1 VRHLGVSVAQGTFI
15 VFWTVDFGSANEAA
29 QSGDCSLSPAN
40 SPPTA
45 AFTAPMQSNEGSVVS
60 FDAMTSSDPDGDP
73 LTYSWDFGDGGIGSG
88 AVPMH
93 RFDDDGNFAITLT
106 VSDGRGGTATATR
119 MLEIVNAA
127 PLISAMTGPSGPTA
141 PGAPVSITGSFS
153 DAGALDTH
161 SVEIAWG
168 DGTTSSAV
176 VTGTSAKSFSASH
189 SYTNEGSYAV
199 TATVTDNGGAM
210 ASQSVDVVIKSETP
224 AEQNVMVV
232 GAGSIRTS
240 RDGSHHQK
248 QNGRLTFHFAGSNR
262 RGAVQGAAS
271 ARLPD
276 GGKSF
281 LSTTTQRLDVVK
293 NRITMEGTGS
303 LNGRKGY
310 EFMLTAHA
318 GDRGDLLR
326 LRIWESSTGRV
337 VFDSQPD
344 APDDADPSSKV
355 NGSIRIIRF
364 R

>member
-1 VRHLGVSVAQGTFI
+1 
-15 VFWTVDFGSANEAA
+15 
-29 QSGDCSLSPAN
+29 
-40 SPPTA
+40 
-45 AFTAPMQSNEGSVVS
+45 
-60 FDAMTSSDPDGDP
+60 
-73 LTYSWDFGDGGIGSG
+73 
-88 AVPMH
+88 
-93 RFDDDGNFAITLT
+93 
-106 VSDGRGGTATATR
+106 
-119 MLEIVNAA
+119 
-127 PLISAMTGPSGPTA
+127 
-141 PGAPVSITGSFS
+141 
-153 DAGALDTH
+153 
-161 SVEIAWG
+161 
-168 DGTTSSAV
+168 
-176 VTGTSAKSFSASH
+176 
-189 SYTNEGSYAV
+189 V
-199 TATVTDNGGAM
+199 TATVTDNGGAV
-210 ASQSVDVVIKSETP
+210 ASQTVNVVIKSETP
-224 AEQNVMVV
+224 SEQNVMVV

-262 RGAVQGAAS
+262 RGAVHGAAS

-281 LSTTTQRLDVVK
+281 LSTSTQRLDVVK

-310 EFMLTAHA
+310 EFLLTAHA